1 MNFVSQK
8 EWKELEFLLGKFGI
22 GYTIKHDNR
31 DSKVIIKI
39 INIDPIKTTLRFEED
54 DNVEA

>member
-8 EWKELEFLLGKFGI
+8 EWKELELLLGKFGI
-22 GYTIKHDNR
+22 GYTTKYDNR

-39 INIDPIKTTLRFEED
+39 INIDPIKTTLKFEE
-54 DNVEA
+54 EE